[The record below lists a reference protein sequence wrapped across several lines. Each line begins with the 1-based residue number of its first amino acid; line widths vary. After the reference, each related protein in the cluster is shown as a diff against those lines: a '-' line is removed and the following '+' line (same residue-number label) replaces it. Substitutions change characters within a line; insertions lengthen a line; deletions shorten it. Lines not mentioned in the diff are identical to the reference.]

1 MALKKG
7 GANWVSGESFYN
19 RDFEIA
25 TLTERIHAGTHTLIS
40 APRRMGKT
48 SLVREVLERLQ
59 TEGSFDTIFVDVED
73 AETAAHAVADIAARS
88 KSVLGIGRRAQL
100 AAGNAAREVRQRLQ
114 GIGAPGLGVKLQATI
129 DSFNWRRNG
138 DALFSALAA
147 APRNGRRVV
156 LALDELSL
164 FIGKLLGESAG
175 EIPQENVLAADTFL
189 SWLRKNAQEHKGRV
203 SLIVLGSVSLE
214 PILSRAGL
222 TAHANTFSPLEL
234 KPWDEATACA
244 CLGELAETYDIEVPI
259 PVRKEMCQRLG
270 YLVPHHVQRFFDLL
284 HDELRSCGRHRA
296 TASDANRVYTE
307 QLLRRGGKLDLPH
320 WESRL
325 RLALGARSYKI
336 ANSLLTEAA
345 AHGGVLLSGV
355 IVNHMQGPQTPDG
368 LQPQPDSA
376 DASTMEHVLDVLE
389 HDGYL
394 ARDGDDYHFRSN
406 PLRDWWRDRHR
417 FSSSQANG
425 SSANRPRTS

>member
-7 GANWVSGESFYN
+7 GANWVSGESFFN

-25 TLTERIHAGTHTLIS
+25 ALMERVHAGTHTLIS

-48 SLVREVLERLQ
+48 SLVREVLERLRI
-59 TEGSFDTIFVDVED
+59 EGSFDPIFVDVED
-73 AETAAHAVADIAARS
+73 AETAAHAVAEIAARS
-88 KSVLGIGRRAQL
+88 KRVLGLRQRAQL
-100 AAGNAAREVRQRLQ
+100 TMGNAAREVRQRLQ
-114 GIGAPGLGVKLQATI
+114 GIGAPEFGIKLQPTI

-138 DALFSALAA
+138 DALFSALAT
-147 APRNGRRVV
+147 APKDGRRVV

-175 EIPQENVLAADTFL
+175 EIPQENILAADTFL

-214 PILSRAGL
+214 PILARVGL
-222 TAHANTFSPLEL
+222 TSHANTFPALEL
-234 KPWDEATACA
+234 RPWGEVTACA
-244 CLGELAETYDIEVPI
+244 CLRELADTYDIEIPP

-270 YLVPHHVQRFFDLL
+270 YLVPHHVQQFFDLL
-284 HDELRSCGRHRA
+284 LDELRRCGRHQA
-296 TASDANRVYTE
+296 TTADANRVYAD
-307 QLLRRGGKLDLPH
+307 QLLSRHGQLDLPH

-325 RLALGARSYKI
+325 RVVLGSRGYDLATG
-336 ANSLLTEAA
+336 LLTEAA
-345 AHGGVLLSGV
+345 VQGGVLLRGV
-355 IVNHMQGPQTPDG
+355 IAKYIERWSKPSEA
-368 LQPQPDSA
+368 LSKSDSA
-376 DASTMEHVLDVLE
+376 QASEIEHVLDVLE

-394 ARDGDDYHFRSN
+394 VSDGDDFRFRSN

-417 FSSSQANG
+417 LASSGADGTSV
-425 SSANRPRTS
+425 NRLETS